1 MSNHEITFAEW
12 GRSVLMA
19 ENQAA
24 DFDLEEKGDAVI
36 ALLSSARE
44 ILALMQRDLR
54 GEHVAAAEAAVARA
68 TGKPAPAVRERPAKR
83 SKPAAKAPALAPVPT
98 VREESAEVEDDAS
111 EGESSGAVL
120 RPLKRNNEWMRTL
133 GVKLEERGI
142 GAEITSHDLQA
153 WGESTMQVASQRA
166 KRLLDAGVLE
176 RLGRGAFRVVRYP
189 EIG

>member
-68 TGKPAPAVRERPAKR
+68 TGKAAPAVRERPAKR
-83 SKPAAKAPALAPVPT
+83 SKPAAKAPALAPVPA
-98 VREESAEVEDDAS
+98 VREESAEIEDDAS
-111 EGESSGAVL
+111 ESAAL
-120 RPLKRNNEWMRTL
+120 RPLKRNNEWLRTL

-142 GAEITSHDLQA
+142 GAELTSHDLQA

-176 RLGRGAFRVVRYP
+176 RLGRGAFRLVRYP